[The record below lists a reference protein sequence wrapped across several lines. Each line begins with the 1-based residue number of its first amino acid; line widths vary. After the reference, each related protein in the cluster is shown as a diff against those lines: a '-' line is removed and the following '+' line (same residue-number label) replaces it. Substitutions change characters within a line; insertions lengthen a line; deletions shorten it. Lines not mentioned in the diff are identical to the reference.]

1 MVTPS
6 SLSSRGGGA
15 GSSSPDSSGRASGST
30 LTRDLIAATLLAL
43 LALALRTVDL
53 GLLEFKGD
61 EAVAIHLALPMAE
74 GKALPQVGLMS
85 SVGLHNP
92 PLFIWLTALPVAFTV
107 DPASVTAVLI
117 GGLNVLAVVLTFWLF
132 RGRLG
137 FWPAV
142 IAALL
147 FAVSTWPVLYG
158 RKLWAQDCLPPFSV
172 LLLHVLLLV
181 YERRRTRWIAAAP
194 VLACV
199 LWQLHFSG
207 IPVVLLTLLI
217 LGLRFRTLNYTALLA
232 GVGLAVLLTV
242 PYLQFQAKNDWP
254 DVKGLMAMASGK
266 KADGAPKDPSNRTRF
281 DAIQWTGYA
290 SVGADLG
297 YSLGDSTEA
306 FRTDRS
312 ALGRTLGGVA
322 TWGGIVAIV
331 LGLAYWG
338 AGLIRRQTDARRPTL
353 PVATF
358 FLFGYVALMSVLG
371 LDRIY
376 PHYFI
381 IVYPV
386 PFLLAGVGLASGLR
400 FGSRG
405 VVACAILTAVIVVGH
420 IATLGELRS
429 FLRAHGGA
437 AGDYGVIL
445 EHKVKLADYVATHGL
460 KLGRTPGFEFGHLVD
475 MRMRYDGA
483 IDERAVIPPAPTEG
497 RTLRVYDALRQRN
510 ATGLRC
516 RGRQDFGPLVTCPEP

>member
-1 MVTPS
+1 MTTSSAPTSRPSGPPS
-6 SLSSRGGGA
+6 SWLSS
-15 GSSSPDSSGRASGST
+15 SST

-61 EAVAIHLALPMAE
+61 EAVGIHLALPMAE

-107 DPASVTAVLI
+107 DPATVTAVLI

-132 RGRLG
+132 RNRLG

-181 YERRRTRWIAAAP
+181 YEHRRTRWIAAAP
-194 VLACV
+194 VLACI

-207 IPVVLLTLLI
+207 IPVVALTLAI
-217 LGLRFRTLNYTALLA
+217 LAFRFRTLNYKALAA
-232 GVGLAVLLTV
+232 GFGLAVLLTV
-242 PYLQFQAKNDWP
+242 PYLQFQAGNGWP

-281 DAIQWTGYA
+281 DALQWTGYA

-306 FRTDRS
+306 FRAERS

-322 TWGGIVAIV
+322 TWGGIVALG
-331 LGLAYWG
+331 LGLAYWV
-338 AGLIRRQTDARRPTL
+338 AGLLRRQADARRPTL
-353 PVATF
+353 PVATV
-358 FLFGYVALMSVLG
+358 FLFGYISLMSVLG

-400 FGSRG
+400 FGARG
-405 VVACAILTAVIVVGH
+405 VVVSALATAAIVVGH

-445 EHKVKLADYVATHGL
+445 EHKVRLADYAVTHGL
-460 KLGRTPGFEFGHLVD
+460 KLQRAPGFEYGHLVD
-475 MRMRYDGA
+475 MRARYDGV
-483 IDERAVIPPAPTEG
+483 IDESATIPRAPTSG
-497 RTLRVYDALRQRN
+497 RSLRVFDGLRQRSAN
-510 ATGLRC
+510 GIRC